1 MYIMI
6 LATGVLGQRDT
17 SDLESLSL
25 GIDATVS
32 EGRVGSSAERSK
44 TSAPGNERCASCMY
58 PTRCLN
64 TTTKCPPSTPLD
76 ICTMSDNNWLKSL
89 HSERMNRRGG
99 GNVPSFSS
107 PMTTTSPAA
116 SSTDTSD
123 DRKRKAEVID
133 LLDDDDE
140 TEESSRQKKRRQQ
153 KESDAALARRLS
165 LQQYNQA
172 PPNNNAAAGLASDYD
187 DGFHKLASKVLFQ
200 LISRHDAAASL
211 QRVSAQ
217 CGGQM
222 TPRSVVKLGSEGLAR
237 ILGEEKKAKK
247 ANAIIDLARKWS
259 TLPSCPRAFKGPC
272 SAADKHFVTAVTKS
286 PKSGGV
292 AGIGKWTLHT
302 FLEDLGRT
310 DILNADCYEVQQGVR
325 WLTGSEK
332 SSAASVREFCVEQ
345 NFRPQSMTQI
355 SAIMRNLH
363 RAVQA
368 ILGFGPKKRKTPNA
382 EDRVKIGKAIAHTR
396 KELEG
401 L

>member
-1 MYIMI
+1 
-6 LATGVLGQRDT
+6 
-17 SDLESLSL
+17 
-25 GIDATVS
+25 
-32 EGRVGSSAERSK
+32 
-44 TSAPGNERCASCMY
+44 
-58 PTRCLN
+58 
-64 TTTKCPPSTPLD
+64 
-76 ICTMSDNNWLKSL
+76 
-89 HSERMNRRGG
+89 MNRRGG
-99 GNVPSFSS
+99 GNVPSSLSS
-107 PMTTTSPAA
+107 PTTTSPA
-116 SSTDTSD
+116 SSTDSSG

-133 LLDDDDE
+133 LLDDDDDDE
-140 TEESSRQKKRRQQ
+140 TEETSREKKKRQQ
-153 KESDAALARRLS
+153 EESDAALARRLS
-165 LQQYNQA
+165 LQQDNQA
-172 PPNNNAAAGLASDYD
+172 APPKYNAAGLSRDYD
-187 DGFHKLASKVLFQ
+187 DGFHKLASIVLFQ
-200 LISRHDAAASL
+200 LISRHDAAAAL

-222 TPRSVVKLGSEGLAR
+222 TPRSVVKLGTEGLAR

-259 TLPSCPRAFKGPC
+259 TLPSCPKASKGPC

-286 PKSGGV
+286 PKNGGV

-325 WLTGSEK
+325 WFTGADK
-332 SSAASVREFCVEQ
+332 RSAASVREFGNDQ
-345 NFRPQSMTQI
+345 NFRPHSLTQV

-363 RAVQA
+363 RAVQV

-382 EDRVKIGKAIAHTR
+382 EDRIKIQKAIAHTR